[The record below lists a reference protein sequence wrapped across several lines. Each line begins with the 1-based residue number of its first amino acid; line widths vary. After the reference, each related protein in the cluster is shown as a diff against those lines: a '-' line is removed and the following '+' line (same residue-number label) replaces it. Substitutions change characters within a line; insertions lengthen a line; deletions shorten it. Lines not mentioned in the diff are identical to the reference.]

1 MDRLPLELEYTYWCD
16 TLFFSGKNKSLNKE
30 KSRISETKHWHV
42 SGLFQ
47 NVINPQAILQI
58 WFLGLPTRAKSVV
71 PKSRDSVLQVA
82 TRI

>member
-1 MDRLPLELEYTYWCD
+1 M
-16 TLFFSGKNKSLNKE
+16 
-30 KSRISETKHWHV
+30 SETKHWHV

-58 WFLGLPTRAKSVV
+58 WFLGLPTNAKSVV
-71 PKSRDSVLQVA
+71 SKSRDSVLQVA